1 MKIISTVLFTLL
13 FVTSCHQSPKNIV
26 SPSFADSLILNYQP
40 SEMAQAAEANRVFWQ
55 GRMDSL
61 PDNFV
66 TGPKYAAA
74 LSSCFHLYG
83 DIKDLCKAD
92 SLMKESNKANQGK
105 EPGILRTLV
114 SMAMLQHQFHQAD
127 SFLRKAAQIDGR
139 NIANTYLD
147 FDVAFESGDMT
158 KAKSLLKILE
168 KDNSYGYLFRRSKYE
183 HAEGSLDSAIS
194 YMILASEK
202 NISNKYMRQAAISNA
217 ADLSMHKGN
226 LSKAYSLYLQ
236 SIAIDGA
243 DFHSILG
250 LGWIALVADK
260 NDTLAEKIFQF
271 VHKHNT
277 SPDVLLRLEQIA
289 EARNNSTIQKQYATE
304 FVIQASKSN
313 YGKMYNKYLIDLFTG
328 ILNKPGK
335 AVILAE
341 QEVIN
346 RPTAQ
351 VYAWYAWSLFCNNQ
365 KDKAYGIFKNFVSN
379 KPLEGLE
386 LYYMGKMMQG
396 IGKGYNAQLFFKA
409 AYKNRY
415 DLSPAKVKDLKE
427 SLE

>member
-1 MKIISTVLFTLL
+1 MKILSIALFSLL
-13 FVTSCHQSPKNIV
+13 LLTSCHQSAKRIV
-26 SPSFADSLILNYQP
+26 NPSFADSLISKYQP
-40 SEMAQAAEANRVFWQ
+40 SEMAQAAKNNLAFWQ
-55 GRMDSL
+55 RRMDSL
-61 PDNFV
+61 PENFV

-74 LSSCFHLYG
+74 LSSCFHIFG
-83 DIKDLCKAD
+83 DIKNLRRAD
-92 SLMKESNKANQGK
+92 SLMKESNKVNQGK
-105 EPGILRTLV
+105 EPGILRTLA
-114 SMAMLQHQFHQAD
+114 SLAMLQHQFHEAD
-127 SFLRKAAQIDGR
+127 SFLRQAAQIDKR

-158 KAKSLLKILE
+158 KVRSLLKTLE
-168 KDNSYGYLFRRSKYE
+168 KDNSYSYLFRRSKYE
-183 HAEGSLDSAIS
+183 HVDGSLDSAIN
-194 YMILASEK
+194 YMIQAAEK
-202 NISNKYMRQAAISNA
+202 NADNKYLQQVALSNA
-217 ADLSMHKGN
+217 ADLLVHKGS
-226 LSKAYSLYLQ
+226 LSKAYEFYRQ
-236 SIAIDGA
+236 SIKIDGA

-271 VHKHNT
+271 VYKHNT
-277 SPDVLLRLEQIA
+277 SPDALLKLEQVA
-289 EARNNSTIQKQYATE
+289 EARNNSILQRQYANE
-304 FVIQASKSN
+304 FVIQASNSN

-328 ILNKPGK
+328 VLNNPGK

-341 QEVIN
+341 QEITN

-351 VYAWYAWSLFCNNQ
+351 VYAWYAWSLFCNKQ
-365 KDKAYGIFKNFVSN
+365 KDKAYRVFKDFVSA

-386 LYYMGKMMQG
+386 LYYMGKMMRG
-396 IGKGYNAQLFFKA
+396 LDKGYNAQQFLKA

>member
-1 MKIISTVLFTLL
+1 MKIISTVLFALL

-127 SFLRKAAQIDGR
+127 SFLRKATQIDGR

-346 RPTAQ
+346 RPTTQ